1 MRAGGRHDMI
11 NVRVAFA
18 VFEEGERAGRS
29 YQLHSRF
36 PPAAGSALHG
46 RRLCAPHRSSPLMP
60 AAVL

>member
-1 MRAGGRHDMI
+1 MI

-46 RRLCAPHRSSPLMP
+46 RRLCAPPRSSPLMP